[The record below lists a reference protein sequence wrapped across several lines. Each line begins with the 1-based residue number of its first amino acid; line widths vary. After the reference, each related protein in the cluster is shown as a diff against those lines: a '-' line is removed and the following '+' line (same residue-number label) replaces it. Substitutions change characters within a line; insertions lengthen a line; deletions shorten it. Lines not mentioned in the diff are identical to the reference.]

1 MRILRMNI
9 NDRTRSLLYRV
20 AAALACIA
28 IISYTVFHMVS
39 LFSAELSTVV
49 VGSTTE
55 ETKLELDG
63 YIFRD
68 ETVITAKYG
77 GAVDYI
83 AHDGLKL
90 AAEEKIAVVYE
101 QGNNS
106 NISDN
111 IDELD
116 EKIAVLEAS
125 LEGRASVSELP
136 SVNLS
141 LDTSYSTIMK
151 KIADGDMRGISE
163 NVDDMTAQMGRISV
177 LTDEESPIADT
188 LEYLYAERTRIK
200 AAGGASVEV
209 KSDRSGYFYSDVDG
223 YESIFT
229 IAAAE
234 ELTPD
239 LYYKYASADAVPA
252 QERGNA
258 VGKMV
263 YDSRWLFAVM
273 VSAKELSHF
282 EEGESYRTVFTG
294 AGDVSVP
301 LSVNR
306 IAPDVDSSSALVVF
320 ECDRMPTGFS
330 FERAQSIEIV
340 VTSVTGINVPKSA
353 THKAEGGLYVYI
365 LKGSVV
371 FERRIEVV
379 YEGSDY
385 YMVLDGIEPDESDV
399 YLQSND
405 TLILSGQNLFDGR
418 ILE

>member
-1 MRILRMNI
+1 MRIVRFNI
-9 NDRTRSLLYRV
+9 NAKTRSLLYRA

-49 VGSTTE
+49 VGSSTE

-68 ETVITAKYG
+68 EIPVTAKYG

-90 AAEEKIAVVYE
+90 AAGEPIAVVYE
-101 QGNNS
+101 QGNNA
-106 NISDN
+106 NISDS
-111 IDELD
+111 IDAID
-116 EKIAVLEAS
+116 EKIAVLEQS
-125 LEGRASVSELP
+125 LAKGMSISDLP
-136 SVNLS
+136 SINTS
-141 LDTSYSTIMK
+141 LDNSYTTVMK
-151 KIADGDMRGISE
+151 QLAGGDIRGISE
-163 NVDDMTAQMGRISV
+163 NIDTMTALMGQVST
-177 LTDEESPIADT
+177 LTDDDSPISDT
-188 LEYLYAERTRIK
+188 LKYLYEERTRIK
-200 AAGGASVEV
+200 AAGGASTEV
-209 KSDRSGYFYSDVDG
+209 RSEKSGYFYSDVDG

-234 ELTPD
+234 SLTPD
-239 LYYKYASADAVPA
+239 MYYKYASADAVSSGTA
-252 QERGNA
+252 GNTI
-258 VGKMV
+258 GKMV

-273 VSAKELSHF
+273 VSAKSLSYF
-282 EEGESYRTVFTG
+282 EEGETYKTVFTG
-294 AGDVSVP
+294 AGDISVP
-301 LSVNR
+301 LTAQK
-306 IAPDVDSSSALVVF
+306 ITPDSDSSSALIVF

-340 VTSVTGINVPKSA
+340 VDSVTGINVPKSA
-353 THKAEGGLYVYI
+353 THKSNGNVYVYI

-371 FERRIEVV
+371 FERRIEVI

-385 YMVLDGIEPDESDV
+385 YTVLDGVEPDESDV